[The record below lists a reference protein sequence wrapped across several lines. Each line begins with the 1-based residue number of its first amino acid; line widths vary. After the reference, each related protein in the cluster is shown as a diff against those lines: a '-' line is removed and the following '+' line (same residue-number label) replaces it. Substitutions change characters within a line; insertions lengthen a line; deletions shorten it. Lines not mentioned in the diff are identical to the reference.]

1 MKANKKNYMPGG
13 GMLRNQYQQ
22 GGAIPMTEKEKRQLQ
37 MLRGVDPLRPNFPRL
52 PDQRSI
58 GQVYGKLQTRVNPP
72 QASNVQPSRITT
84 TQQPATAK
92 TTSPASAPTV
102 KPVSPVKGGSMT
114 FGEAFA
120 AARKQGAKEFEYK
133 GKKYN
138 TMLKSEGVK
147 QTQPTAQ
154 RSSETIRPMPSKA
167 PTEVGKGYFE
177 SPTGKMAYTP
187 GKSTTANVAAAPMRT
202 ASSVTASAS
211 SEPQIRTTMSSQATP
226 NATAKLREAIA
237 EREKNKAGKAPMSPV
252 AKAMMA
258 RYMSKY
264 GSK

>member
-13 GMLRNQYQQ
+13 GMLRNQYRQ

-37 MLRGVDPLRPNFPRL
+37 MIKGLDPLRPNFPRL

-72 QASNVQPSRITT
+72 QASNVQASRITT

-102 KPVSPVKGGSMT
+102 KPVPPVKGGDMT

-120 AARKQGAKEFEYK
+120 AARKQGLKEFEYK

-138 TMLKSEGVK
+138 TMLKS
-147 QTQPTAQ
+147 PTTQ
-154 RSSETIRPMPSKA
+154 RSSETIRPMPSKVA
-167 PTEVGKGYFE
+167 TEVGGKYFE
-177 SPTGKMAYTP
+177 SPTGKTAYTP
-187 GKSTTANVAAAPMRT
+187 GKSTMATMPMAPMRT
-202 ASSVTASAS
+202 ASSVASSAS
-211 SEPQIRTTMSSQATP
+211 TPPQIRTTMSA
-226 NATAKLREAIA
+226 AKKED
-237 EREKNKAGKAPMSPV
+237 KKPMSTV
-252 AKAMMA
+252 ARAMMN

-264 GSK
+264 KK

>member
-37 MLRGVDPLRPNFPRL
+37 MLKGLDPLRPNFPRL

-72 QASNVQPSRITT
+72 QASNVQASRITT

-102 KPVSPVKGGSMT
+102 TPVPPVKGGSMT

-138 TMLKSEGVK
+138 TMLKSEGAK
-147 QTQPTAQ
+147 QTQPEAQ
-154 RSSETIRPMPSKA
+154 RSSETIRPMPSKVA
-167 PTEVGKGYFE
+167 TEVGGKYFQ

-187 GKSTTANVAAAPMRT
+187 GKSTTANVAMAPMRT
-202 ASSVTASAS
+202 ASSVSSSAS
-211 SEPQIRTTMSSQATP
+211 SEPQIRTTMGSQATP

-237 EREKNKAGKAPMSPV
+237 EREKNKTGKAPMSPV
-252 AKAMMA
+252 ARAMMNY
-258 RYMSKY
+258 YMSKY

>member
-72 QASNVQPSRITT
+72 QASNVQASRMTT

-102 KPVSPVKGGSMT
+102 KPVSPVKGASLT
-114 FGEAFA
+114 SFGEAFA
-120 AARKQGAKEFEYK
+120 AARKQGLKEFEYK

-147 QTQPTAQ
+147 QTQPAAQ
-154 RSSETIRPMPSKA
+154 RSSETIRSMPSKVA
-167 PTEVGKGYFE
+167 TEVGKGYFE

-187 GKSTTANVAAAPMRT
+187 GKSTTDNVAAAPMRT
-202 ASSVTASAS
+202 ASSVSSSAS
-211 SEPQIRTTMSSQATP
+211 TPPQIRTTMSS
-226 NATAKLREAIA
+226 A
-237 EREKNKAGKAPMSPV
+237 EKEDKKQMSP
-252 AKAMMA
+252 AARAMMS

-264 GSK
+264 KK